1 MPTSAKM
8 SGVRDDVGE
17 GIGDDVGEG
26 VGNDVGDDVGDN
38 VGDGIGLPLSAS
50 VVRILLAGNIK
61 FD

>member
-1 MPTSAKM
+1 MSAKI

-17 GIGDDVGEG
+17 GIGDDIS
-26 VGNDVGDDVGDN
+26 NDVGDDVGDN